1 MVSSLA
7 RQVHRYPDGMN
18 TVVKP
23 ESHYKT
29 RAPRVYEADQAN
41 HQVARPDTGD
51 KSSARR
57 PVRQFIYAAVGVAF
71 VALGAIGAILPGIP
85 TVGPLLLA
93 SWFFA
98 RSCPPLERIL
108 VRNRF
113 FRRFH
118 HYLDHGAEMPFRA
131 RVITITAM
139 WLSIGTSIALLY
151 YSGQNRLWLTL
162 LIVVAGF
169 VGTWFIARFRGKVA
183 GRLEVNSGGTNP

>member
-1 MVSSLA
+1 
-7 RQVHRYPDGMN
+7 MN

-29 RAPRVYEADQAN
+29 RAPRVYETDQAN
-41 HQVARPDTGD
+41 CQPAKPDSGD
-51 KSSARR
+51 ESSAPRSLRR
-57 PVRQFIYAAVGVAF
+57 FIYAAVGVAF
-71 VALGAIGAILPGIP
+71 VVLGAFGAVLPGIP

-131 RVITITAM
+131 RAITISAM
-139 WLSIGTSIALLY
+139 WLSIGMSIALLY
-151 YSGQNRLWLTL
+151 YSGQNWLWLIL
-162 LIVVAGF
+162 LIVAAGF
-169 VGTWFIARFRGKVA
+169 AGTWFIARFRGKVA